1 MLTVEEINKNV
12 IKIYF
17 EVYLKALNEE
27 KPAKFINIIKSRL
40 QELLK
45 NKII

>member
-1 MLTVEEINKNV
+1 MLTVEDIDNKV
-12 IKIYF
+12 IKIYL

-45 NKII
+45 RKLS